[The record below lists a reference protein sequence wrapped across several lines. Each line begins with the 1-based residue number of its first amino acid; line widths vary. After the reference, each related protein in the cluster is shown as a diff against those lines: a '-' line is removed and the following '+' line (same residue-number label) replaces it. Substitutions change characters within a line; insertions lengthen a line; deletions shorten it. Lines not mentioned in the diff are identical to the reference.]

1 MNSQRSR
8 RHALLLGGLGAIAGA
23 QPAGGAASDESF
35 RHRWTT
41 IEALFQRAKK
51 AREEQRIAFSSYAAA
66 INLLHEEE
74 QLIFRQAA
82 EHKFHLLEEDT
93 YWRRGKL
100 KFPSTLQDEVRLI
113 GEGKDPAAG

>member
-1 MNSQRSR
+1 MKSEPSR
-8 RHALLLGGLGAIAGA
+8 RHALLLGGLGAIAAA
-23 QPAGGAASDESF
+23 QPSGETASDESF

-41 IEALFQRAKK
+41 LEALFQRAKR
-51 AREEQRIAFSSYAAA
+51 ARKEQEIAFSSYAA
-66 INLLHEEE
+66 IIKLLHEEE

-82 EHKFHLLEEDT
+82 DHKFKLIEEDT

-100 KFPSTLQDEVRLI
+100 KFPSSLQDEVRLI